1 MMEKRLPGVSLPVS
15 PVSLGTAQF
24 GDSLGE
30 KEACELLDVYTDRGG
45 NLLDTANCY
54 GRWLPHGEN
63 VSEQILGRWLRQ
75 HGNRNGLVI
84 STKGGHPPFDAMT
97 ASRLH
102 EKELRYDLE
111 SSLRS
116 LGTDHVDLYWLHR
129 DDPTLPVE
137 ELLGLLEQFRREGK
151 LLSYGVSNW
160 TTERVREAA
169 KAAAAHGYD
178 GFCGVQNQWSLARAD
193 HEKLADRTL
202 VCMDQPLYD
211 LLKEHPNTLC
221 TMAFSAM
228 GKGYFTKAAAGTLR
242 DGTLREYRCA
252 LNDRRLAALRQL
264 SEARGVSIA
273 ALVLA
278 WMAGKPFPAV
288 PIAAVSGMRQLLELT
303 EALDCSLSAD
313 EVALLDAGEE
323 Y

>member
-1 MMEKRLPGVSLPVS
+1 MMEKRLPGVPIPVS
-15 PVSLGTAQF
+15 PVSLGAAQF

-30 KEACELLDVYTDRGG
+30 KESCALLDVYTERGG

-63 VSEQILGRWLRQ
+63 VSEQILGRWLKQ

-111 SSLRS
+111 SSLRA

-160 TTERVREAA
+160 TTERVRQAA
-169 KAAAAHGYD
+169 KAAAAHGYA

-193 HEKLADRTL
+193 HDKLVDPTL

-211 LLKEHPNTLC
+211 LLKEHPDTLC

-228 GKGYFTKAAAGTLR
+228 GR
-242 DGTLREYRCA
+242 DISPRRPPERCGMG
-252 LNDRRLAALRQL
+252 L
-264 SEARGVSIA
+264 SGSTAVRSTIA
-273 ALVLA
+273 V
-278 WMAGKPFPAV
+278 WMLCGRFPARTAFRL
-288 PIAAVSGMRQLLELT
+288 PPLFWHGWPE
-303 EALDCSLSAD
+303 SLSPPCPSRLFP
-313 EVALLDAGEE
+313 V
-323 Y
+323 